1 MEKRLLEFLFV
12 IPEKWHINVTTKEQ
26 AKVVGRWFDQSK
38 FACSQTPNFYE
49 KECDLGIYGGISPS
63 NVYGNEVGT
72 KITFEQFEKYIL
84 KQTVIPIK

>member
-63 NVYGNEVGT
+63 NVYGNVIGT
-72 KITFEQFEKYIL
+72 EITFEQFEKYIL